1 MKKTLFVLAVV
12 IICVSGVANEKYA
25 AVLHPVIKSGN
36 DKVKAWAHF
45 AFSDRWF
52 RDERMP

>member
-12 IICVSGVANEKYA
+12 IICVSGVANGKYA
-25 AVLHPVIKSGN
+25 AHPVIKSGN

-45 AFSDRWF
+45 AFSDQWF